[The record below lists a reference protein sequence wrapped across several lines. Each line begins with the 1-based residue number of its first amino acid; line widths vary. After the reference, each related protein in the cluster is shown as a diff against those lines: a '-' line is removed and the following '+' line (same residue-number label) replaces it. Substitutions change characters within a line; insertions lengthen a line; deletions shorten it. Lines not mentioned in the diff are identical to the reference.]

1 MKKRLLA
8 ILICIALSSILC
20 VSAFATEDIG
30 VISGAD
36 GDTEIILN
44 DEDIL
49 YGDEF
54 YDEGFYDDYYDEY
67 YYDDELY
74 SDELG
79 SDLGELEYLFE
90 QFGEENVGI
99 LIAAVVVMLICSLLF
114 LPALIV
120 LIVFAVLNSKLKKK
134 IREYEMRNNGFAGV
148 QYQPQPVAQ
157 PYAQPVQPIA
167 QPIVNTQPVAQ
178 PIINGEAVNPAESN
192 NEGGEA

>member
-30 VISGAD
+30 IIGGAD

-49 YGDEF
+49 YEDE
-54 YDEGFYDDYYDEY
+54 FYDDYYDEY
-67 YYDDELY
+67 YYDDEFY
-74 SDELG
+74 SDDLS
-79 SDLGELEYLFE
+79 SDLSELEYVFE
-90 QFGEENVGI
+90 QFGEENVGV

-114 LPALIV
+114 LPALIL
-120 LIVFAVLNSKLKKK
+120 LIVFAVLNGKLKKK
-134 IREYEMRNNGFAGV
+134 IREYELRNNGFAGV
-148 QYQPQPVAQ
+148 QYQPQPVNQ
-157 PYAQPVQPIA
+157 PYAQPVPQPIA

-178 PIINGEAVNPAESN
+178 PIINGEAVNPAQSN

>member
-20 VSAFATEDIG
+20 VSAFATGDIG
-30 VISGAD
+30 VIGGAD

-54 YDEGFYDDYYDEY
+54 YDDGFYDDY

-90 QFGEENVGI
+90 QFGEENVGV

-148 QYQPQPVAQ
+148 QYQPQPVNQ
-157 PYAQPVQPIA
+157 PYAQPVSQPIA

-178 PIINGEAVNPAESN
+178 PIINGEAVNPAQSN